1 MLFHDSLPLQHWP
14 AQHTE
19 RMYLHVQDKNEAAK
33 QLYSDMQYEL
43 SDSMLRGVEA
53 TEQGMEGILF
63 YQRPL
68 YIGIER
74 RW

>member
-1 MLFHDSLPLQHWP
+1 
-14 AQHTE
+14 
-19 RMYLHVQDKNEAAK
+19 MYLHVQDKNEAAK

-68 YIGIER
+68 SIGIER